1 MDRKGRRMSMSI
13 IFNLRADAGWVDLV
27 RTQAT
32 DAGRSNAGRYIRDLV
47 WLLSSEPEFR
57 AVVIRK
63 LQGVQ
68 YGQP

>member
-1 MDRKGRRMSMSI
+1 MALNRIWS
-13 IFNLRADAGWVDLV
+13 LRADAGWVDLV
-27 RTQAT
+27 RMQAT

-63 LQGVQ
+63 LQGVR

>member
-1 MDRKGRRMSMSI
+1 MALNRIWS
-13 IFNLRADAGWVDLV
+13 LRADAGWVDLV
-27 RTQAT
+27 RMQAT

>member
-1 MDRKGRRMSMSI
+1 MRLSI

-47 WLLSSEPEFR
+47 WLLSSEPEFK

-63 LQGVQ
+63 LQGVR